1 LPSTDDLPAM
11 LSSRLLVG
19 VALLAVL
26 AGCAGGPA
34 SDAGSTTTTDDP
46 QTATPT
52 ARPPDP
58 GESGT
63 YNSFSFRASPASP
76 ADVARALATPVDRAD
91 ERGRDT
97 ARTLVENG
105 SVVATVVEPADDG
118 VIPSDGPLEV
128 GGLVRDDG
136 VVYRVDGEVRD
147 RTEGE
152 GYRIEVDGPLRPSED
167 EYDTAEEQA
176 VAVENLSTAERDQ
189 LAMRLNASLSESLR
203 AEGGRPN
210 TDTVNKSRS
219 ATQLMAREMART
231 VASKAADRATRRA
244 YRKTMRRS
252 FSAMPSGLP
261 LAPVPGYWYATTN
274 VWHVDV
280 EGEYARFGVRA
291 SQGRPTTPGGEFR
304 YVRDGE
310 SVTLDV
316 DQDGQRER
324 LGRATK
330 VRFNVSATVPVVVPP
345 GKTGVGDVD
354 GVMVEKSAGWPDPGG
369 E

>member
-1 LPSTDDLPAM
+1 M

-19 VALLAVL
+19 VVLLAVL

-46 QTATPT
+46 QTTTPT

-176 VAVENLSTAERDQ
+176 VAVENLSTAERRAFEFVLPDGFDPESGAVIVGRRY
-189 LAMRLNASLSESLR
+189 LPPSGESLSDSPWTDGDPAYVRQGEHRYRVQVEDRTRLVRATVRYEVKTVAESLAAFGHER
-203 AEGGRPN
+203 QSDVVTNVTASTPPAPARSVLLNVTEEGVVEWEGTVQTRPER
-210 TDTVNKSRS
+210 V
-219 ATQLMAREMART
+219 
-231 VASKAADRATRRA
+231 KAAGDWIRRHPPESSVA
-244 YRKTMRRS
+244 FLRYRDDLYRIT
-252 FSAMPSGLP
+252 
-261 LAPVPGYWYATTN
+261 
-274 VWHVDV
+274 
-280 EGEYARFGVRA
+280 VREA
-291 SQGRPTTPGGEFR
+291 IE
-304 YVRDGE
+304 
-310 SVTLDV
+310 
-316 DQDGQRER
+316 
-324 LGRATK
+324 
-330 VRFNVSATVPVVVPP
+330 
-345 GKTGVGDVD
+345 
-354 GVMVEKSAGWPDPGG
+354 
-369 E
+369 